1 MKNLFFVKE
10 SAWAIITTLIIIAIY
25 FIAIGFGADKEN
37 VLAVAALAAALVA
50 AFTAFTAF
58 TAVAAAVA
66 FTAFTAFTAVA
77 AAAVAFTAFTA
88 VAAAVAFT
96 AFTAVIVVAVFV
108 AVVVSIIAGKEK
120 PFSFGKIFFSLIV
133 FLILAGIGM
142 YFVFSGNYLPG
153 FVLVGAGISFLIILN
168 TLDIVVQFSREPSIF
183 AKKARRAGSYE

>member
-1 MKNLFFVKE
+1 MENLFFVKE

-25 FIAIGFGADKEN
+25 FIAIGFGADKES

-50 AFTAFTAF
+50 
-58 TAVAAAVA
+58 A

-120 PFSFGKIFFSLIV
+120 LFSFGKIFFSLIV

>member
-58 TAVAAAVA
+58 TAVAAA
-66 FTAFTAFTAVA
+66 
-77 AAAVAFTAFTA
+77 
-88 VAAAVAFT
+88 AVAFT

-120 PFSFGKIFFSLIV
+120 LFSFGKIFFSLIA

>member
-50 AFTAFTAF
+50 
-58 TAVAAAVA
+58 
-66 FTAFTAFTAVA
+66 
-77 AAAVAFTAFTA
+77 
-88 VAAAVAFT
+88 

>member
-25 FIAIGFGADKEN
+25 FIAIGFGADKES

-50 AFTAFTAF
+50 AFTTF
-58 TAVAAAVA
+58 TAV
-66 FTAFTAFTAVA
+66 TAITAL
-77 AAAVAFTAFTA
+77 
-88 VAAAVAFT
+88 
-96 AFTAVIVVAVFV
+96 V

>member
-50 AFTAFTAF
+50 AFTTF
-58 TAVAAAVA
+58 TAVTAITALVA
-66 FTAFTAFTAVA
+66 EGARTLLSVVA
-77 AAAVAFTAFTA
+77 GSLIT
-88 VAAAVAFT
+88 
-96 AFTAVIVVAVFV
+96 VVAVVVTAITALV

-120 PFSFGKIFFSLIV
+120 LFSFGKIFFSLIV

>member
-1 MKNLFFVKE
+1 MLSFNWAILLFKLNIPNLKEGLNMKNLFFVKE

-50 AFTAFTAF
+50 
-58 TAVAAAVA
+58 
-66 FTAFTAFTAVA
+66 
-77 AAAVAFTAFTA
+77 
-88 VAAAVAFT
+88 

>member
-25 FIAIGFGADKEN
+25 FIAIGFGADKES
-37 VLAVAALAAALVA
+37 VLAVAALAAVFA
-50 AFTAFTAF
+50 
-58 TAVAAAVA
+58 
-66 FTAFTAFTAVA
+66 
-77 AAAVAFTAFTA
+77 
-88 VAAAVAFT
+88 
-96 AFTAVIVVAVFV
+96 VVAVV
-108 AVVVSIIAGKEK
+108 AVVVSIIAGKEEL
-120 PFSFGKIFFSLIV
+120 FSFGKIFFSLIV

>member
-1 MKNLFFVKE
+1 MENLFFVKE

-50 AFTAFTAF
+50 AFTTF
-58 TAVAAAVA
+58 TAV
-66 FTAFTAFTAVA
+66 TAITAL
-77 AAAVAFTAFTA
+77 
-88 VAAAVAFT
+88 
-96 AFTAVIVVAVFV
+96 V

-120 PFSFGKIFFSLIV
+120 LFSFGKIFFSLIV

>member
-25 FIAIGFGADKEN
+25 FIAIGFGADKES

-50 AFTAFTAF
+50 AFTTF
-58 TAVAAAVA
+58 TAVTAITALVAV
-66 FTAFTAFTAVA
+66 VA
-77 AAAVAFTAFTA
+77 LVA
-88 VAAAVAFT
+88 AAAVAFT

>member
-50 AFTAFTAF
+50 AFTTF
-58 TAVAAAVA
+58 TAV
-66 FTAFTAFTAVA
+66 TAITAL
-77 AAAVAFTAFTA
+77 
-88 VAAAVAFT
+88 
-96 AFTAVIVVAVFV
+96 V

>member
-1 MKNLFFVKE
+1 MENLFFVKE

-66 FTAFTAFTAVA
+66 FTAFTA
-77 AAAVAFTAFTA
+77 
-88 VAAAVAFT
+88 
-96 AFTAVIVVAVFV
+96 VIVVAVFV

-120 PFSFGKIFFSLIV
+120 PFSFGKIFFS
-133 FLILAGIGM
+133 
-142 YFVFSGNYLPG
+142 
-153 FVLVGAGISFLIILN
+153 
-168 TLDIVVQFSREPSIF
+168 
-183 AKKARRAGSYE
+183 

>member
-50 AFTAFTAF
+50 AFTAFTAI
-58 TAVAAAVA
+58 T
-66 FTAFTAFTAVA
+66 
-77 AAAVAFTAFTA
+77 
-88 VAAAVAFT
+88 
-96 AFTAVIVVAVFV
+96 VVAVVVTAITALV

-120 PFSFGKIFFSLIV
+120 LFSFGKIFFSLIV

>member
-50 AFTAFTAF
+50 AFTTF
-58 TAVAAAVA
+58 TAV
-66 FTAFTAFTAVA
+66 TAITAL
-77 AAAVAFTAFTA
+77 
-88 VAAAVAFT
+88 
-96 AFTAVIVVAVFV
+96 V

-120 PFSFGKIFFSLIV
+120 LFSFGKIFFSLIV